1 MAGLCRTAVP
11 LLVLHLH
18 SNIMKKFAF
27 PVATL
32 AFSLLLGSLAWAETV
47 NIPEDDPAI
56 SLDVPHSW
64 KPEVTDKGIA
74 CESPDQVA
82 TVYFEV
88 TSEKDLHELIDEN
101 VDWLM
106 KDQSVQVDKSSE
118 QRQEFEAAGLKW
130 QRISWAGESKDWGP
144 ATIGFLFTGAGKD
157 KMLAVTYW
165 VTKKDQDKRF
175 PTMSKII
182 ESVKLIGS

>member
-1 MAGLCRTAVP
+1 LQDCGPTAGSASALKY
-11 LLVLHLH
+11 HEK
-18 SNIMKKFAF
+18 IAF

-106 KDQSVQVDKSSE
+106 KEQSVQVDKSSE

-130 QRISWAGESKDWGP
+130 ERISWAGESKDWGP